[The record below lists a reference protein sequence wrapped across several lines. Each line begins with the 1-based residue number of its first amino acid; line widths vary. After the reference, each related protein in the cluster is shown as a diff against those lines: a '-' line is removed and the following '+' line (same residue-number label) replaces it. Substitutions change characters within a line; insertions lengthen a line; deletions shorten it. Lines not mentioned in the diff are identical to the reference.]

1 MNIESIDL
9 NLLVAFDAMMQ
20 ERNVTRAGQR
30 VGLSQPSMSHAL
42 TRLRQLCGDPLFVRV
57 KSGMEPTPFALRI
70 GPSVRAGLAVLQAGL
85 EEAVAF
91 DPARSERTF
100 QILLSDLGEVVYLP
114 RLMRHLKQVAPGI
127 GLRILQL
134 PRERY
139 REALESGDA
148 DLAVGFLPGLAAGF
162 YQQRLFSDYHVCLV
176 RADHPRIGATLNL
189 QQFTEE
195 SHIMIEPAG
204 SRYSRAA
211 LHCST
216 TTLIEQYLEKL
227 GLRRHIALRVP
238 HFTIVPDI
246 LAATE
251 LLVVIPSTVARLMMP
266 LRHVKTLPLP
276 FEAPEFEV
284 KQFWHER
291 SHQDDGTRWLRGV
304 FADLFME
311 RRMPVPAPQSLQGQ
325 VSVVAVS

>member
-42 TRLRQLCGDPLFVRV
+42 TRLRHLCGDPLFVRV
-57 KSGMEPTPFALRI
+57 KTGMEPTPFAQRI
-70 GPSVRAGLAVLQAGL
+70 APSVRAGLAIMRAGL

-91 DPARSERTF
+91 DPARSERIF
-100 QILLSDLGEVVYLP
+100 QILLSDIGEVVYLP
-114 RLMRHLKQVAPGI
+114 RLMQHLKKVAPGV

-134 PRERY
+134 PRESY

-148 DLAVGFLPGLAAGF
+148 DLAVGFLPGLSAGF
-162 YQQRLFSDYHVCLV
+162 YQQRLFSDRHVCLL
-176 RADHPRIGATLNL
+176 RSDHPRIGASLSL
-189 QQFTEE
+189 QSFSDE

-204 SRYSRAA
+204 TRYSRAS
-211 LHCST
+211 LHSST
-216 TTLIEQYLEKL
+216 TTLIEQFLEKN

-238 HFTIVPDI
+238 HFTIVPEI

-251 LLVVIPSTVARLMMP
+251 LLVVIPGTVARLMMP
-266 LRHVKTLPLP
+266 WRHVKMLPLP
-276 FEAPEFEV
+276 FEVPEFEV

-291 SHQDDGTRWLRGV
+291 SHQDAGTRWLRGV
-304 FADLFME
+304 FADLFLE
-311 RRMPVPAPQSLQGQ
+311 KGPHLP
-325 VSVVAVS
+325 